1 MADPILHIKD
11 AYFFE
16 LPKVLAPSN
25 FTSRGQFPEVWVRND
40 DEFQNWEFDQLYNAL
55 AALQVQMP
63 PKAVAREAWHHWQH
77 ENHDNFAA
85 PFDEFLDSLWR
96 QRVTEYNT
104 WRKAEA
110 ARLTADGDE
119 GAAKTASQRPIED
132 YLGTLGHD
140 PFESFIVKR
149 GTPEFQA
156 QWRAARH
163 KAGGDAAVREW
174 QKDASQPE
182 WSKEKLEGYNF
193 HLSGKVIIPQPFG
206 ELRNLHETQSSLVN
220 PTDRWGTDGIINRDD
235 FGFAISKFMVIEVG
249 VALILWIVFSWLA
262 SRVASGK
269 SPRGWAWNL
278 LEPFVIFIRDQIAR
292 PALDGHHDE
301 DHGEHG
307 QDGHGHEAHS
317 GHAHAPATAA
327 KAHGAHGDHGHQPA
341 AHGHAH
347 ATDAHEKLPSQTY
360 LPYLCTIFFFIL
372 GMNLAGMLPW
382 IGAPTG
388 TWAVTLALAITV
400 LLAGFIGGVKAFG
413 VGGYFLNQIPSMDLP
428 PVLAVLLKPMIF
440 LIELLGLIIKHAVLS
455 VRLLA
460 NMLAGHMVLLAIMAL
475 AFGATAAAQFVNA
488 DGSVSPIW
496 WVAAVCSVVGCALL
510 SLLELFVAFLQAYV
524 FTLLSALF
532 IGAAI
537 HKH

>member
-16 LPKVLAPSN
+16 LPKLLAPST
-25 FTSRGQFPEVWVRND
+25 FISRSQFPEVWARND
-40 DEFQNWEFDQLYNAL
+40 DEFQNWEFDRLYSDL
-55 AALQVQMP
+55 IALQVRMP
-63 PKAVAREAWHHWQH
+63 SKEESREAWHHWQH

-85 PFDEFLDSLWR
+85 PFDEFLDSRWR
-96 QRVTEYNT
+96 LRVTEFHA
-104 WRKAEA
+104 WRKAETAKLRAESHETA
-110 ARLTADGDE
+110 ANIMSERT
-119 GAAKTASQRPIED
+119 IED
-132 YLGTLGHD
+132 YLSTVVE
-140 PFESFIVKR
+140 PFESFVAHR
-149 GTPEFQA
+149 ESPQFQA

-174 QKDASQPE
+174 QKDASLPE
-182 WSKEKLEGYNF
+182 WSKEKLDGYNF

-206 ELRNLHETQSSLVN
+206 ELRNLHETQSSLIN

-249 VALILWIVFSWLA
+249 VALILWVVFSWLA
-262 SRVASGK
+262 SKVASGK

-307 QDGHGHEAHS
+307 HDAHS
-317 GHAHAPATAA
+317 DAQAPAVAAKGHAGHD
-327 KAHGAHGDHGHQPA
+327 DHGHKPA
-341 AHGHAH
+341 AHGHASH
-347 ATDAHEKLPSQTY
+347 AHDKLPSQTY

-400 LLAGFIGGVKAFG
+400 LLAGFVGGVKAFG

-428 PVLAVLLKPMIF
+428 PVLAVILKPMIF

-475 AFGATAAAQFVNA
+475 AFGATAASQFVNA